1 MLSASTVLVLCAV
14 VLALNAIWNLSI
26 SLAAGAIVYQ
36 WTQEK
41 RVSKKSIVRNTTGV
55 DEYFDTPDGKKL
67 VSVDPT
73 EDEIKQWMSAMIDD

>member
-14 VLALNAIWNLSI
+14 VMALNAIWNLSI

-41 RVSKKSIVRNTTGV
+41 RSNKFAAPRNTTGV
-55 DEYFDTPDGKKL
+55 DEFFDTPDGKKL
-67 VSVDPT
+67 IAVEPT
-73 EDEIKQWMSAMIDD
+73 EDEIRKWMSQIDA

>member
-41 RVSKKSIVRNTTGV
+41 RGNKSVQPRNTTGV
-55 DEYFDTPDGKKL
+55 DEFFDTPDGKKL
-67 VSVDPT
+67 VAVEPT
-73 EDEIKQWMSAMIDD
+73 EDDYRKWMSQIDG

>member
-14 VLALNAIWNLSI
+14 VMALNAIWNLSI

-41 RVSKKSIVRNTTGV
+41 RSSKSTVSRNTTGV
-55 DEYFDTPDGKKL
+55 DEFFDTPDGKKL
-67 VSVDPT
+67 IAVEPT
-73 EDEIKQWMSAMIDD
+73 EDDLRKWMSSIED